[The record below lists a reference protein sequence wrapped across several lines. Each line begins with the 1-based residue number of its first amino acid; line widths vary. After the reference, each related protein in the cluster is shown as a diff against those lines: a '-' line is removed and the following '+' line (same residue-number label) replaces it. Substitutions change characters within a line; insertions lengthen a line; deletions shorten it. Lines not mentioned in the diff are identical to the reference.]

1 MSLTREAI
9 NLRRAWTTQLSDDH
23 EIIGWS
29 YKVKLKRPIIEV
41 YDSDTHW
48 GDWNPTFRTMRFSV
62 DLILGHSWDVVIN
75 ILKHEM
81 AHQIVT
87 DIFNSVDGHGAL
99 FQRACQIIGVP
110 DEFRRA
116 GGDIP
121 RKLTDFRE
129 DNIDSDN
136 VRILEKV
143 RKLLSLAQSN
153 NEHEA
158 FLAMK
163 KANELIE
170 KYNIERIEQNKD
182 SQYVHAVINHRRKRI
197 ENYQRYICLILKD
210 YFFVEIVNSYL
221 YDAVNCETY
230 KTIEILGTRENVL
243 IAEYVYYFLLNQLEI
258 LWKSHKHKKGN
269 GAKNKRSYRLGV
281 IKGFRDKLHQMEK
294 KRSYHNLDNS
304 EFQTTSAMVCA
315 QDKMLSIFVG
325 KRFPR
330 LTNYRS
336 QASTLDYGAYAAGI
350 NDGKQLTIHRSITKN
365 GGFQGKLLS
374 GKMLD

>member
-1 MSLTREAI
+1 M
-9 NLRRAWTTQLSDDH
+9 N
-23 EIIGWS
+23 
-29 YKVKLKRPIIEV
+29 LKRPIIEI

-48 GDWNPTFRTMRFSV
+48 GDWDPTFRTMRFSV
-62 DLILGHSWDVVIN
+62 NLIMGHSWDVVVN

-87 DIFNSVDGHGAL
+87 DIFNSVDGHGVL
-99 FQRACQIIGVP
+99 FKRACQMIGVP
-110 DEFRRA
+110 DEFCRA

-129 DNIDSDN
+129 DDIDSEN
-136 VRILEKV
+136 TRILEKV

-210 YFFVEIVNSYL
+210 YFFVEIVYSYL

-258 LWKSHKHKKGN
+258 LWKAHKSKKGN
-269 GAKNKRSYRLGV
+269 GRAKNKRSYRLGV

-304 EFQTTSAMVCA
+304 ELQTTSAMICA
-315 QDKMLSIFVG
+315 QDKVLSIFKS

-336 QASTLDYGAYAAGI
+336 QTATLHYGTYAAGI
-350 NDGKQLTIHRSITKN
+350 NDGKQLTIHRGVTEN

-374 GKMLD
+374 EKMST